1 MNCSICLILLST
13 SMVHKMSTSCTIV
26 VDEWCLLELRKW
38 YICCYILELVLWKC
52 LIQSTKKNMDLK
64 ELAVYRHTAEWT
76 VREAFFFLRARINS
90 NHLWNFGLTKHHSK
104 NLSRSSTLLGV
115 HSASVYSEV
124 IAPLQWLLSVDERK
138 ALPETYLL
146 STGQFL
152 CVVMP
157 MIDCKRTHKN
167 DLQQFTCTFLR
178 LEERALDLLCTSF
191 LWQSYNYV
199 GVRGTHGTLTRK
211 LTNISTVRSWDGCII
226 LQVLNL
232 SLYLGENL

>member
-1 MNCSICLILLST
+1 MKVFNSIHKKKRIWIWRNLLCIDTPQNEQWQRLS
-13 SMVHKMSTSCTIV
+13 SSCKQGSIPTIC
-26 VDEWCLLELRKW
+26 EN
-38 YICCYILELVLWKC
+38 LVWLN
-52 LIQSTKKNMDLK
+52 ITP
-64 ELAVYRHTAEWT
+64 
-76 VREAFFFLRARINS
+76 
-90 NHLWNFGLTKHHSK
+90 K
-104 NLSRSSTLLGV
+104 NLSRSPALLGV
-115 HSASVYSEV
+115 HSASVHSEV
-124 IAPLQWLLSVDERK
+124 IAPLQWLLSVDKRK

-152 CVVMP
+152 CVVLP

>member
-1 MNCSICLILLST
+1 MHRL
-13 SMVHKMSTSCTIV
+13 
-26 VDEWCLLELRKW
+26 
-38 YICCYILELVLWKC
+38 
-52 LIQSTKKNMDLK
+52 
-64 ELAVYRHTAEWT
+64 TAEWT
-76 VREAFFFLRARINS
+76 VTEALFYLQASINS
-90 NHLWNFGLTKHHSK
+90 NHLWKFGLTKHHSK
-104 NLSRSSTLLGV
+104 NLSRSALLGV
-115 HSASVYSEV
+115 HSALVHSEA
-124 IAPLQWLLSVDERK
+124 IAPLQWLLSEDKRK

-232 SLYLGENL
+232 SLYLEENL